1 MTESKHQVSAVY
13 PKVRD
18 AIAILLAQDKYDLPA
33 AAAGAGMK
41 NYLSRPSVRSYMR
54 QQRQLQI
61 ETICSQ
67 NPTALAKLRDEGT
80 NQVAVVNGIR
90 TLEAMRRDA
99 IVESTGPARRE
110 AGLVIVIGRDA
121 IEPPPRLAGARTVES
136 IAYERGPDPDDDA
149 LADDIADDEALA
161 ALPEPARVVAKPA
174 RRKSPGAAKARQ
186 SGVVGHSLDGIGRL

>member
-13 PKVRD
+13 PAVRN
-18 AIAILLAQDKYDLPA
+18 AIAILLAQDKYDLAA
-33 AAAGAGMK
+33 AAAGAGLTLHQLK

-161 ALPEPARVVAKPA
+161 ALPEPARMVAKPA

-186 SGVVGHSLDGIGRL
+186 